1 MNKHDIMILFFC
13 LWRRSLL
20 ILVVAVVLFAQGLTT
35 WVEDFMAITKM
46 VATIKPSKCAKLKLA
61 GYDQAKL
68 KLNDDSHSYT
78 GKAPWIRDSQNV
90 LFIAHLSM
98 NNTWRSK
105 LSPKCAL
112 TLKLFNVYENHDYCY
127 DMREGGIG

>member
-1 MNKHDIMILFFC
+1 
-13 LWRRSLL
+13 
-20 ILVVAVVLFAQGLTT
+20 
-35 WVEDFMAITKM
+35 MAITKM
-46 VATIKPSKCAKLKLA
+46 VATIKPSECAKLKLA

-68 KLNDDSHSYT
+68 KLNDDFLSYT
-78 GKAPWIRDSQNV
+78 SKAAWIRDLQKV
-90 LFIAHLSM
+90 LFIAYLSM
-98 NNTWRSK
+98 NNTWRRK